1 MLCNAHSVY
10 KTVVVL
16 NSGSIHQAK
25 DLFNNANVVQAATD
39 MKHGITWH
47 DANKNSRRNETQLK

>member
-39 MKHGITWH
+39 MKHGIT
-47 DANKNSRRNETQLK
+47 